1 MRTVSPENV
10 NKIYFDSSKLSHCNF
25 KDIAFDSI
33 AVFFLYFYLS
43 TSNVTSSNVVKS
55 SFKQCLLVGFL
66 WSCLGHL

>member
-33 AVFFLYFYLS
+33 AVFFISIYQQAMWLQAMSLS
-43 TSNVTSSNVVKS
+43 EVSNSV
-55 SFKQCLLVGFL
+55 F
-66 WSCLGHL
+66 